1 MQVVSK
7 TLVDALREA
16 GHGVCVIEPR
26 RPARSLWTL
35 LRKRPDVVLFTH
47 GPGVGVVT
55 YSCLLRKLL
64 RAKIIWVASRPDL
77 MAVPRWLQHRRTA
90 HSVLCNRRRP
100 DLELVARDAE
110 FIEQFIGIDP
120 ARLASDTEGESPWP
134 ELSAPGRPV
143 LLHVGHLKRNRG
155 LDVLAAVKRSMGEQ
169 IEIVVQGGPA
179 LPADVG
185 VVEELESA
193 GVRVRRSFESNL
205 GRLYKAAD
213 LYVFPLEETSAGAIE
228 LPLGVLEAVAC
239 GTPVLTTDFGVLKQA
254 LGSVPGVTIC
264 SQAEFLPALRALLD
278 ADGLKVR
285 PQGLPYC
292 LHAARTTEAVLRMVA
307 Q

>member
-16 GHGVCVIEPR
+16 GHAVRVIEPG
-26 RPARSLWTL
+26 RPARLLWSV

-47 GPGVGVVT
+47 GPGSGVVT
-55 YSCLLRKLL
+55 FSWLLRKLT

-77 MAVPRWLQHRRTA
+77 MAIPRWLQHRRTA

-120 ARLASDTEGESPWP
+120 ARLASDIEGDSPWP
-134 ELSAPGRPV
+134 ELSATGRPV
-143 LLHVGHLKRNRG
+143 LLHVGHLKNNRG
-155 LDVLAAVKRSMGEQ
+155 LDVLAAVKRSMSEQ
-169 IEIVVQGGPA
+169 IEIVVQAGPA
-179 LPADVG
+179 LPPDAG
-185 VVEELESA
+185 VLEELESA
-193 GVRVRRSFESNL
+193 GVRVRRSFESHL

-213 LYVFPLEETSAGAIE
+213 LYVFPLGESSAGAIE

-239 GTPVLTTDFGVLKQA
+239 GTPVLTTDFGVLKHA

-264 SQAEFLPALRALLD
+264 GQAEFVPALRALLD

-292 LHAARTTEAVLRMVA
+292 LHAARTAEVVLGMVA

>member
-16 GHGVCVIEPR
+16 GHGVSVIEPR
-26 RPARSLWTL
+26 RLARSLWSL
-35 LRKRPDVVLFTH
+35 LRTRPDVVLFTH
-47 GPGVGVVT
+47 GPGLGVVT
-55 YSCLLRKLL
+55 YSRLLRKLL
-64 RAKIIWVASRPDL
+64 RARIIWVAPRPDL
-77 MAVPRWLQHRRTA
+77 MAIPRWLQDRRTA
-90 HSVLCNRRRP
+90 HTVLCNRRRR
-100 DLELVARDAE
+100 DLETVAPDAE
-110 FIEQFIGIDP
+110 FIEQFVGIDP
-120 ARLASDTEGESPWP
+120 ARLASDIEEECPWP
-134 ELSAPGRPV
+134 ELSATGRPV

-155 LDVLAAVKRSMGEQ
+155 LDVLAAVKRSMGDQ

-179 LPADVG
+179 LPPDGG

-193 GVRVRRSFESNL
+193 GVWVRRSFEPNL

-228 LPLGVLEAVAC
+228 LPLSVLEAVAC

-254 LGSVPGVTIC
+254 LGAVPGVTFC
-264 SQAEFLPALRALLD
+264 GQAEFLPALRALLD
-278 ADGLKVR
+278 ADGLRVR
-285 PQGLPYC
+285 PQGLPHH
-292 LHAARTTEAVLRMVA
+292 LHAARTTEAVLQIVA